1 MVIFLC
7 ASSKPYI
14 WICFTCRLEEGF
26 GKGTS
31 SVIAIF
37 IINLFNVSKP
47 IIPSISCSL
56 LCRLFLQLRTKNVF
70 LNSSLLSSYIKR
82 VVCVTNHCEFVDI
95 SSIFCSNLKYFKQ
108 NLAQLELRIVG
119 LIQLKFF
126 GISYRQLH
134 M

>member
-1 MVIFLC
+1 MWVISKTDMRVFFPHRIYKGHGKGSSFSIVIFIMNWL
-7 ASSKPYI
+7 
-14 WICFTCRLEEGF
+14 
-26 GKGTS
+26 
-31 SVIAIF
+31 SV
-37 IINLFNVSKP
+37 KKT
-47 IIPSISCSL
+47 IIPSSSSSL

-82 VVCVTNHCEFVDI
+82 VVCVTNHCQFVDI
-95 SSIFCSNLKYFKQ
+95 SSIFCSNIKYFKQ
-108 NLAQLELRIVG
+108 NLAQSELRIVG